1 MAKSTYDK
9 LKEKYQEKEA
19 ECNTLKEE
27 IAALKAGMGQTV
39 RDPTDAEIEKA
50 IEKYKAGLIQTDIVV
65 EKIVEKPVIVGET
78 AEKLEEIKQFVR
90 GKCKICTKALKM
102 DHLCETFRKCPYYS
116 IYRIIE
122 K

>member
-9 LKEKYQEKEA
+9 LKEKYQEKEE

-27 IAALKAGMGQTV
+27 IESLKAGMQPV

-50 IEKYKAGLIQTDIVV
+50 IEKYKAGLTPTEKIV
-65 EKIVEKPVIVGET
+65 EKIVEKPIIVGET

>member
-9 LKEKYQEKEA
+9 LKEKYQEKEE

-27 IAALKAGMGQTV
+27 IAALKAVMLSV

-50 IEKYKAGLIQTDIVV
+50 IEKYKTGLAPI
-65 EKIVEKPVIVGET
+65 EKVVEKPVVVGET

-90 GKCKICTKALKM
+90 GKCKICTRALKM